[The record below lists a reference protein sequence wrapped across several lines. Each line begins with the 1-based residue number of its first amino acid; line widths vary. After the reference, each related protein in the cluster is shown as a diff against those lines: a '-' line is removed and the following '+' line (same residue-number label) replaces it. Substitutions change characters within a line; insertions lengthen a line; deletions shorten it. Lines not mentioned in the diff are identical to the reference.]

1 MLKLKITGI
10 LVLFLIAGCS
20 PHPVSGEWK
29 STTENRLNIT
39 KVSVFFKPKV
49 LFYAQDISE
58 PVMQCGWWALD
69 KELIEMECVHLSD
82 TEIKERYQIKAIADG
97 RAELI
102 EDGSVITILVR
113 Q

>member
-1 MLKLKITGI
+1 
-10 LVLFLIAGCS
+10 
-20 PHPVSGEWK
+20 
-29 STTENRLNIT
+29 
-39 KVSVFFKPKV
+39 
-49 LFYAQDISE
+49 
-58 PVMQCGWWALD
+58 MQCGWWALD

-82 TEIKERYQIKAIADG
+82 TEIKERYQIKAIANG